1 MKIKPKLLN
10 TIALLQDLP
19 YERLTLTELE
29 PTHNLG
35 LPSGLV
41 GTIVHIYD
49 QSNPPQYLTEFADS
63 QGCEYAMATLQE
75 TEFLVLQYDLVA
87 A

>member
-1 MKIKPKLLN
+1 MQPKLLD

-19 YERLTLTELE
+19 RERLTLIEIEGSST
-29 PTHNLG
+29 LG

-49 QSNPPQYLTEFADS
+49 QANSSQYLIKFAEP
-63 QGCEYAMATLQE
+63 QGCEYAMVTLQE
-75 TEFLVLQYDLVA
+75 SEFLVLQYDLVA

>member
-1 MKIKPKLLN
+1 MQPKLLD

-19 YERLTLTELE
+19 YGRLTLTELE
-29 PTHNLG
+29 GSNTLG

-49 QSNPPQYLTEFADS
+49 QANQPHYLIEFADS
-63 QGCEYAMATLQE
+63 KGCEHAMATLQE
-75 TEFLVLQYDLVA
+75 SEFLVLQYDLVA

>member
-1 MKIKPKLLN
+1 MKVQPKLLD
-10 TIALLQDLP
+10 TIALLQALP
-19 YERLTLTELE
+19 YERLTLTETE
-29 PTHNLG
+29 SMHSMG

-41 GTIVHIYD
+41 GTIVHVHD
-49 QSNPPQYLTEFADS
+49 QINPPQYLIEFSDS

-75 TEFLVLQYDLVA
+75 TEFLVLQYDLIA

>member
-1 MKIKPKLLN
+1 MKMPPKLLD

-19 YERLTLTELE
+19 YDRLTLTEIE
-29 PTHNLG
+29 NSCTLG

-49 QSNPPQYLTEFADS
+49 RTTPPQYLIEFANP
-63 QGCEYAMATLQE
+63 QGCEYAVATMQE
-75 TEFLVLQYDLVA
+75 SEFLVLQYELVLA
-87 A
+87 

>member
-1 MKIKPKLLN
+1 MKIQPKLLD

-19 YERLTLTELE
+19 YDRLTLTEIE
-29 PTHNLG
+29 DSSTLG

-41 GTIVHIYD
+41 GTIVHVYE
-49 QSNPPQYLTEFADS
+49 QANPPQYLIEFADS

-75 TEFLVLQYDLVA
+75 SEFLVLQYDLVA

>member
-1 MKIKPKLLN
+1 MKIQPKLLD

-19 YERLTLTELE
+19 YERLTLTEIE
-29 PTHNLG
+29 PINTLG

-49 QSNPPQYLTEFADS
+49 QSNPPQYLAEFSDS

-75 TEFLVLQYDLVA
+75 SEFLVLQYDLVA

>member
-1 MKIKPKLLN
+1 MKMQSKLLD

-19 YERLTLTELE
+19 RDRFTLTEIE
-29 PTHNLG
+29 SVNTLG

-49 QSNPPQYLTEFADS
+49 EANPPQYLINFADS
-63 QGCEYAMATLQE
+63 QGCEYAMVTLQE
-75 TEFLVLQYDLVA
+75 SEFLVLQYDLVVA
-87 A
+87 

>member
-1 MKIKPKLLN
+1 MKMQPKLLD

-19 YERLTLTELE
+19 RDRLTLTEFE
-29 PTHNLG
+29 SNNTLG

-49 QSNPPQYLTEFADS
+49 QTNPPQYLIEFADS

-75 TEFLVLQYDLVA
+75 SEFLVLQYDLVA

>member
-1 MKIKPKLLN
+1 MKIQPKLLD

-19 YERLTLTELE
+19 YERLTLTEIE
-29 PTHNLG
+29 DCSTLG

-41 GTIVHIYD
+41 GTVVHVYD
-49 QSNPPQYLTEFADS
+49 QAKPPQYLIEFADS
-63 QGCEYAMATLQE
+63 QGCEYAMVTLQE
-75 TEFLVLQYDLVA
+75 SEFLVLQYDLVA